1 MAIKEPKF
9 MQELHK
15 IRAQMTKEWNNKTPH
30 EIISSIRKEAA
41 KSKGIFFKNT
51 STRAR

>member
-15 IRAQMTKEWNNKTPH
+15 IRAQMTKEWRNKAAH
-30 EIISSIRKEAA
+30 EIISSIRKKAV
-41 KSKGIFFKNT
+41 KSKYTFKG
-51 STRAR
+51 